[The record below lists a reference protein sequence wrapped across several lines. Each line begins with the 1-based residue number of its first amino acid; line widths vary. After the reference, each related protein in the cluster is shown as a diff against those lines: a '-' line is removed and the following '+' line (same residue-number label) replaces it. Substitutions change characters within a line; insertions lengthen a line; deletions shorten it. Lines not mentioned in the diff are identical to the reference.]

1 MATYPFDTR
10 IRLSVDWTQNGSPKD
25 SDTTIYVEAPSSTTA
40 TVYTSTSGVTHPSTG
55 NYYVDIDPA
64 TAGVWEYRMEAA
76 APKGAAE
83 GYFVM
88 EKSRIDSL
96 NPST

>member
-10 IRLSVDWTQNGSPKD
+10 IRLSIDWTQNGAPKD
-25 SDTTIYVEAPSSTTA
+25 SITEIIVERPDLAVTI
-40 TVYTSTSGVTHPSTG
+40 YTSTSGVTHDSTG
-55 NYYVDIDPA
+55 NYYVDIDA
-64 TAGVWEYRMEAA
+64 ALAGVWEYRMQAA

-88 EKSRIDSL
+88 EPSRINSL